1 MYECYSVVQSYSIW
15 RKKKKSS
22 LPKRMYTEGFIP
34 NAMLRQFRKMQ
45 KKKKKQ
51 TTWATIN
58 NKMNGQSP
66 LKLRTR
72 HWYHPSQVA
81 LWDPQH
87 QGPLSIISHSIFKP
101 TSSQPNAS
109 SNRPRVLES
118 ASLTW
123 PPRALTRKAS
133 LMRGL
138 GSPLSIL
145 VASTGADLPVPNIY
159 HMAIWSL
166 PLINHPE

>member
-15 RKKKKSS
+15 RKKKKAPS
-22 LPKRMYTEGFIP
+22 LRGCILRALFQMPCSDNSERCKR
-34 NAMLRQFRKMQ
+34 
-45 KKKKKQ
+45 KKKQ

>member
-1 MYECYSVVQSYSIW
+1 MNVTLLFRAIVFGE
-15 RKKKKSS
+15 KKKKAPS
-22 LPKRMYTEGFIP
+22 LRGCIRGLYSKCHAQTI
-34 NAMLRQFRKMQ
+34 Q
-45 KKKKKQ
+45 KDAKEKKKQ
-51 TTWATIN
+51 TAWATIN